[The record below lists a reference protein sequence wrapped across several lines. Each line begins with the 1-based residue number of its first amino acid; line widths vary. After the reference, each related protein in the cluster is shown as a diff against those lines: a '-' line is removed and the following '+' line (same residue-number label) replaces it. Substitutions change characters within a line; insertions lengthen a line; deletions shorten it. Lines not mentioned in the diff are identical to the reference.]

1 MDFHLAI
8 ISTGRPHNVE
18 FMQRMC
24 EPYKCHWYVNTGE
37 SDEYLKAG
45 AYRVTAVATNICE
58 ARNIALVDAFVRH
71 NPLPCIQI
79 SDDLR
84 NIKSIS
90 IDTEMGKRTRFET
103 VADTCNELIHRLI
116 ENKLLYG
123 GVAVSSNPLNY
134 MGVDTSTDKLIVNDF
149 ICMMPCDYRFDE
161 TLALKE
167 DYDMS
172 IRHLIEVGGVL
183 RMNDILCEFP
193 HRQNAGGANSYRD
206 EFTESV
212 ATALLIEKWPNFI
225 RMNPRRPG
233 QVLLNYKAIREFKSN
248 KKNNLFD
255 L

>member
-1 MDFHLAI
+1 MNFHLAI

-24 EPYKCHWYVNTGE
+24 EPYECHWYVNNGE
-37 SDEYLKAG
+37 YDAYNDAG
-45 AYRVTAVATNICE
+45 AYATHESGINICQ
-58 ARNIALVDAFVRH
+58 ARNAALDAAAEVGW
-71 NPLPCIQI
+71 PCIQI

-84 NIKSIS
+84 NVKSII
-90 IDTEMGKRTRFET
+90 IDSEMGKKTFFEK
-103 VADTCNELIHRLI
+103 VQNICDLLIRRLS
-116 ENKLLYG
+116 EAKLLYG
-123 GVAVSSNPLNY
+123 GVAVTSNPLNY
-134 MGVDTSTDKLIVNDF
+134 AGVDISTDKLIVNDF

-183 RMNDILCEFP
+183 RMNNILCEFP
-193 HRQNAGGANSYRD
+193 HRQNDGGANSYRND
-206 EFTESV
+206 STEGA
-212 ATALLIEKWPNFI
+212 ATKKLLAKWPNFV

-233 QVLLNYKAIREFKSN
+233 QVLLNYKAIREFKNS
-248 KKNNLFD
+248 KQNNLFD